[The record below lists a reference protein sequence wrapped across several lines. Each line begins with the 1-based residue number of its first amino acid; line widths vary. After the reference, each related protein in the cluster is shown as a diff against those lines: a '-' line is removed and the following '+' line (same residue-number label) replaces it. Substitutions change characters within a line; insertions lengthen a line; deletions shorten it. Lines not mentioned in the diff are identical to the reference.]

1 MLVEYDER
9 GSIINDYY
17 LYIGNIYIYIY
28 IYMQNGD
35 SGAPNVN
42 FRKISV

>member
-17 LYIGNIYIYIY
+17 LYIGNIYIY
-28 IYMQNGD
+28 MQNGD

>member
-17 LYIGNIYIYIY
+17 LYIGNIIYIY

-35 SGAPNVN
+35 SGTPNVN
-42 FRKISV
+42 LRKISV

>member
-28 IYMQNGD
+28 AKRGLRD
-35 SGAPNVN
+35 T
-42 FRKISV
+42 